1 MAMNRVH
8 RHRPSGSR
16 SMRAGISSPGLECVT
31 LMWKGERERE
41 RERER
46 EDR

>member
-8 RHRPSGSR
+8 RHRPSGNR

-31 LMWKGERERE
+31 LMLKKRKVLNR
-41 RERER
+41 
-46 EDR
+46 